1 MRFLMITKGAEGQGM
16 PPQEMIDA
24 VEEAAA
30 RAEKNGSMVLRG
42 GLYPAAS
49 GTRVRLE
56 GGRVSVTDGP
66 FAEAKEV
73 VGGFAILD
81 LSSKDEATRIVRDL
95 MELHRRYWPDWV
107 GETEIRRVFD
117 GEPDFE
123 MLQNAGTDASSAR

>member
-24 VEEAAA
+24 VENAANA
-30 RAEKNGSMVLRG
+30 LTANGSMVVRG

-49 GTRVRLE
+49 GTRVRME
-56 GGRVSVTDGP
+56 GGRVTVTDGP

-81 LSSKDEATRIVRDL
+81 LKSREEATRIVRDL
-95 MELHRRYWPDWV
+95 MELHRKYWPNWV

-123 MLQNAGTDASSAR
+123 MLQNAGKDASSTR